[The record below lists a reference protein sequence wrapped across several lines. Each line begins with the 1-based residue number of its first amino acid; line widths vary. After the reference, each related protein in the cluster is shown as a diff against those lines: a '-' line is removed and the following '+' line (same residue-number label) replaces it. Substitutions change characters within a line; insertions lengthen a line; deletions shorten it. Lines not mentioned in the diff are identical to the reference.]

1 MANVT
6 PHDRHLHQQLP
17 ADPAGAEAEEGDVFR
32 ARPPARRRG
41 RAFAILAVIGLG
53 GGIGS
58 SGRYLLAHALPT
70 PPDGFPWA
78 TFVTNVSGCFLLGA
92 LMVFVLDVWPPSRY
106 VRPFFGVGVLG
117 GFTTFSTFTG
127 EIVHLAQDGR
137 WAVADS
143 YALDS
148 LIAGLVAVWCGMALA
163 RAVAGLPSR
172 RARESKERS

>member
-1 MANVT
+1 MT
-6 PHDRHLHQQLP
+6 PHDRHLDQELP
-17 ADPAGAEAEEGDVFR
+17 ATGSEADDVFR
-32 ARPPARRRG
+32 ARSPARHPART
-41 RAFAILAVIGLG
+41 AAILAVIGLG

-58 SGRYLLAHALPT
+58 SARHLLAQALPT
-70 PPDGFPWA
+70 PAGGFPWA
-78 TFVTNVSGCFLLGA
+78 TFLTNVSGCFLLGA

-127 EIVHLAQDGR
+127 EIVHLARDGH

-163 RAVAGLPSR
+163 RTVAGLPSR
-172 RARESKERS
+172 RARESKERP